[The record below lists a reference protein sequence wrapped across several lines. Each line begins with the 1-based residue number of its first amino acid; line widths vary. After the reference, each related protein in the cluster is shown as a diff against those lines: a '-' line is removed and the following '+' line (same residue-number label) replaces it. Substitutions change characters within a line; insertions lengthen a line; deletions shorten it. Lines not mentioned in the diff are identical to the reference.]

1 MRIKVGIFFGGPS
14 REREISFAG
23 GRTVYD
29 NLDKELFEPV
39 PIFVDSFRKWY
50 LLDWQYLYRGTI
62 RDFFPPIDLAPESD
76 FGFQV
81 YQESL
86 GPLDELSLEAMG
98 RKVGRRIRRHELP
111 ELIQV
116 AFLAL
121 HGEYGE
127 DGQLQRELEYA
138 GIPYTGSGVRACE
151 IGMDKAVQ
159 KDLMQAQGFASPAL
173 LVIEKGDFDGKRVE
187 THFATCEREIGWPMV
202 IRPARQGSSIGVAI
216 IEESEGIESFER
228 AVNAAFF
235 RELLPL
241 REYAPRD

>member
-1 MRIKVGIFFGGPS
+1 
-14 REREISFAG
+14 
-23 GRTVYD
+23 
-29 NLDKELFEPV
+29 
-39 PIFVDSFRKWY
+39 VDSFRKWH

-62 RDFFPPIDLAPESD
+62 RDFFPPIDLAPKSQH
-76 FGFQV
+76 GFQV

-98 RKVGRRIRRHELP
+98 RKVGRRIRRDELP
-111 ELIQV
+111 ELIDL

-138 GIPYTGSGVRACE
+138 GIPYTGSGVEASE
-151 IGMDKAVQ
+151 IGMDKAIQ
-159 KDLMQAQGFASPAL
+159 KELMSAKGFASPAL
-173 LVIEKGDFDGKRVE
+173 LVIEKGDFDGKRVQE
-187 THFATCEREIGWPMV
+187 HFATCEKEIGWPMV

-216 IEESEGIESFER
+216 IEEAEGLESFER

-241 REYAPRD
+241 SEYRARDAYERLE